1 MIFTVLW
8 TPTAEQELASIWL
21 SAEDRN
27 AVTSAA
33 HTIDTLLRV
42 DPETRG
48 ESRHDTL
55 RVLFVP
61 PLGVDFD
68 VVADDRIVYVLSAWS
83 FGKRETR

>member
-1 MIFTVLW
+1 MIYTVLW
-8 TPTAEQELASIWL
+8 TPAAEQELAAIWL
-21 SAEDRN
+21 GAADRN
-27 AVTSAA
+27 AITSAA

-55 RVLFVP
+55 RVLLVP

-68 VVADDRIVYVLSAWS
+68 VVAADRTVYVLTVWS
-83 FGKRETR
+83 FGRRGTT